1 MPRFILLV
9 RSTPTTEGLP
19 SAPPP
24 ADDIYEKVG
33 KFNEELIASGSFVD
47 AGGFAPTKD
56 GYRVG
61 FSKSGPTVA
70 QGPFDVVA
78 ETHVSGFWII
88 KSDSAEEAVGWAK
101 KIPFDAGEVFVRPL
115 KE

>member
-9 RSTPTTEGLP
+9 RATPTTDGLA

-24 ADDIYEKVG
+24 PADIYEKVG
-33 KFNEELIASGSFVD
+33 KFNDELIASGSFVD

-56 GYRVG
+56 GYRVN
-61 FSKSGPTVA
+61 FSESGPTVT

-78 ETHVSGFWII
+78 ESHVSGFWII
-88 KSDSAEEAVGWAK
+88 KSDNAEEAVGWAK
-101 KIPFDAGEVFVRPL
+101 KIPFGVGEVFVRAM